1 MSTTKKKIGDRI
13 RITGG
18 RHKDRGGVITGK
30 ERRGW
35 TVELEACSNEGGERR
50 QVNVP
55 FPMVAL
61 VEASAQAQQAG
72 GERAQGNAEAESTV
86 AAAGVPQ
93 ETVPAAGATVH
104 SDPTDNA
111 ADQSIQADADGNEP
125 ESQASSASGKEPE
138 DITKLT
144 VKQLQALAKQRGIGI
159 ARTKADFLRII
170 KAKHPDEDL
179 ERLKGKTLFDRV
191 GELHISRL
199 RSKDDLLRLLQT
211 SSDSLI
217 PRSPAEFPD
226 GVVREGNTAHQDV
239 HRIGIQAEVI
249 DGILAV
255 RRSGLTN
262 MLDQPVVARIAGE
275 LGFPDAARWIEAHPK
290 EYAEG
295 VFRGFEAAYKDRK
308 S

>member
-1 MSTTKKKIGDRI
+1 MSTPKKKVGDRI

-18 RHKDRGGVITGK
+18 RNKGRVGVITGK

-35 TVELEACSNEGGERR
+35 TVELEDGK
-50 QVNVP
+50 QVNVS
-55 FPMVAL
+55 FPLAAL
-61 VEASAQAQQAG
+61 VETTSNQAPETTPMQEQPQPQPSEAIGAG
-72 GERAQGNAEAESTV
+72 EADSEAGTTARSGRTDDST
-86 AAAGVPQ
+86 G
-93 ETVPAAGATVH
+93 
-104 SDPTDNA
+104 
-111 ADQSIQADADGNEP
+111 QSIQGD
-125 ESQASSASGKEPE
+125 ASGSEPE
-138 DITKLT
+138 DLTKLT

-179 ERLKGKTLFDRV
+179 ERLKGKALFDRV
-191 GELHISRL
+191 SELHISRL
-199 RSKDDLLRLLQT
+199 RSKDDLLRLLQPA
-211 SSDSLI
+211 SDRLQPCI
-217 PRSPAEFPD
+217 PTKFPD
-226 GVVREGNTAHQDV
+226 DTVREGNTARQDTHKV
-239 HRIGIQAEVI
+239 RVPPEVL

-295 VFRGFEAAYKDRK
+295 VFRGFEAAHKDRK